1 MSIQITLCLVAF
13 SFRLIGGEL
22 VQDAESHPF
31 VVTESE
37 RKASVARAASL
48 QPDDLA
54 ALLDKA
60 EKGDLE
66 SQILLGRAYLGAKGT
81 AQDYSKAAKWLQKA
95 ADRGHP
101 SAQTILGTM
110 YMSGQGVG
118 KDAGAAVSW
127 FRKAA
132 MQHYAAGEG
141 SLGWAY
147 CLGEGVPQNSD
158 EAITR
163 LLNAAEKENALA
175 QVRLG
180 YAYRDGKCA
189 QKNELMAV
197 ECFRTAAA
205 QDDALGQRLLAEMYM
220 SGSGV
225 TQDHA
230 EAVRWYEK
238 AARAGDVLSQFNV
251 GWAYYTGDGLKKDK
265 DLAEK
270 WFSQSSDNGRGQA
283 SYYIAVMYW
292 KGEAGR
298 TSFASLVATDHFAKA
313 AEQRFPPG
321 ALALGDIHSSLWKS
335 AHGRVPRDTVTACA
349 WYMIADELDRKS
361 GWDKEFSQM
370 AAEFKNEL
378 IDKLSSIQKKLKP
391 EEAFACQV
399 RKKAWVR
406 PTVLRLS
413 LTKRAPSMR

>member
-1 MSIQITLCLVAF
+1 MSMRVTLCLAIL
-13 SFRLIGGEL
+13 SLRSIGGEL
-22 VQDAESHPF
+22 LQDAAENHPI
-31 VVTESE
+31 VVTEAE
-37 RKASVARAASL
+37 RKASAARAAL
-48 QPDDLA
+48 LKPDDLP

-66 SQILLGRAYLGAKGT
+66 SQILLGRAYLGARGT
-81 AQDYSKAAKWLQKA
+81 AQDYGKAAAWLQKA

-110 YMSGQGVG
+110 YMSGQGVR

-132 MQHYAAGEG
+132 EQHYAAGEG

-147 CLGEGVPQNSD
+147 CLGEGVPQNND
-158 EAITR
+158 KAIEW
-163 LLNAAEKENALA
+163 LLKSAEKDNALA

-180 YAYRDGKCA
+180 YAYRDGNCA
-189 QKNELMAV
+189 QKDELTAI
-197 ECFRTAAA
+197 EWFRKAAA
-205 QDDALGQRLLAEMYM
+205 KDDALGQRLMAEMYM

-225 TQDHA
+225 TLDHA

-238 AARAGDVLSQFNV
+238 AARAGDALSQFNV

-292 KGEAGR
+292 NGEAGH
-298 TSFASLVATDHFAKA
+298 TSFAPVVATDFFAKA

-321 ALALGDIHSSLWKS
+321 ALALGDIHASLWKS
-335 AHGRVPRDTVTACA
+335 ARGRVPRDTVTACA
-349 WYMIADELDRKS
+349 WYTIADELDRKS
-361 GWDKEFSQM
+361 GWNKEFSQM
-370 AAEFKNEL
+370 AAKFKNEL
-378 IDKLSSIQKKLKP
+378 REKLSSIQNKLKP
-391 EEAFACQV
+391 E
-399 RKKAWVR
+399 
-406 PTVLRLS
+406 S
-413 LTKRAPSMR
+413 LPPAKHGKTSG

>member
-1 MSIQITLCLVAF
+1 MSIRVTLCLVVLSLG
-13 SFRLIGGEL
+13 SFAGEL
-22 VQDAESHPF
+22 VQDAAENHPI

-48 QPDDLA
+48 KPDDLP
-54 ALLDKA
+54 ALFDKA

-81 AQDYSKAAKWLQKA
+81 AQDYSKAAAWLRKA

-132 MQHYAAGEG
+132 EQHYAAGEA

-158 EAITR
+158 EAIQW
-163 LLNAAEKENALA
+163 LLESAEKENALA

-189 QKNELMAV
+189 QKDELMAV
-197 ECFRTAAA
+197 EWFRKAVA

-225 TQDHA
+225 PQDHA

-238 AARAGDVLSQFNV
+238 AAQAGDALSQFNL

-270 WFSQSSDNGRGQA
+270 WFSQASDNGSGQA

-292 KGEAGR
+292 NGEAGH
-298 TSFASLVATDHFAKA
+298 TSFASLVATDNFAKA

-321 ALALGDIHSSLWKS
+321 ALALGDIHSSFWKS
-335 AHGRVPRDTVTACA
+335 ARGRVPRDTVTACA

-361 GWDKEFSQM
+361 GWDKEFSQI
-370 AAEFKNEL
+370 AAKFKNEL
-378 IDKLSSIQKKLKP
+378 TDKLSSIQRRLKP
-391 EEAFACQV
+391 EESSSCQV
-399 RKKAWVR
+399 RKNEWVKAHSSSFAVD
-406 PTVLRLS
+406 
-413 LTKRAPSMR
+413 